1 MPNQERRFAH
11 FVLEGFTET
20 ESYRSP
26 PQGGRK
32 GGVPDR
38 NRRTHGSALLRQL
51 RALEKEMETARQA
64 QIEAGLEAGFGLQVE
79 FESFPDI
86 ELAFESLARERSGIE
101 LFNVRHEGT
110 VTKATVF
117 VPDGKLSLFEHWIRD
132 YLANKKSED
141 GKRSL
146 DHKALIN
153 TIREIRAAT
162 LKELWTDSPFVFPE
176 TEDEILWWEVW
187 LPPAWEHR
195 RARSPAGGCSVPRRI
210 YP

>member
-1 MPNQERRFAH
+1 
-11 FVLEGFTET
+11 
-20 ESYRSP
+20 
-26 PQGGRK
+26 
-32 GGVPDR
+32 VPDR

-51 RALEKEMETARQA
+51 RALERDMENARRA

-101 LFNVRHEGT
+101 LFNVRHEGD

-117 VPDGKLSLFEHWIRD
+117 VPEGKLSLFENWIRD

-141 GKRSL
+141 GLRSL
-146 DHKALIN
+146 DHKRLIN

-162 LKELWTDSPFVFPE
+162 LRELGPM
-176 TEDEILWWEVW
+176 L
-187 LPPAWEHR
+187 
-195 RARSPAGGCSVPRRI
+195 
-210 YP
+210 Y